1 MYRLRIQEPASHELE
16 RLDKPIGR
24 RIVARLNWLAANVDT
39 IKPQALTGE
48 LAGLFKLRVGDYR
61 VLYEILREEQLIVIH
76 VIGHRREIY
85 RER

>member
-1 MYRLRIQEPASHELE
+1 MYRLRSLDPASHELE

-24 RIVARLNWLAANVDT
+24 RIVARMDWLAANADM
-39 IKPQALTGE
+39 IKPKALTGDF
-48 LAGLFKLRVGDYR
+48 AGLFKLRVGDYR
-61 VLYEILREEQLIVIH
+61 VLYEILGEERVIVIH